1 MSLVDD
7 STTAQ
12 RGGNEVPAD
21 DWVVDLMRSFQQKL
35 TAGLL
40 RGAYTLEGEP
50 LRQVM
55 DAQAEACVHA
65 FSELSDLPPDLDFE
79 SFLERMRTAGPSKME
94 LTRLSPDE
102 LLWTELHEG
111 QCVCPHVRLGTIA
124 LDRRLCRCGE
134 TWVRLLV
141 ERHARRPAA
150 VSIVESVA
158 TGSRNCVYSI
168 RLLPPALVS

>member
-1 MSLVDD
+1 M
-7 STTAQ
+7 TQERTAA
-12 RGGNEVPAD
+12 GSPGD

-40 RGAYTLEGEP
+40 EGAYALEGTP

-65 FSELSDLPPDLDFE
+65 FTELSDLPPDLDWE
-79 SFLERMRTAGPSKME
+79 AFLERMRTAGPSKME
-94 LTRLSPDE
+94 LTRLGPDE
-102 LLWTELHEG
+102 FLWTELHEG
-111 QCVCPHVRLGTIA
+111 QCVCPHVRLCTVR
-124 LDRRLCRCGE
+124 LDRRLCLCGE

-150 VSIVESVA
+150 VSLLESVA

-168 RLLPPALVS
+168 RLLAPPEPGS

>member
-1 MSLVDD
+1 MTQKQGADLP
-7 STTAQ
+7 
-12 RGGNEVPAD
+12 PAG

-40 RGAYTLEGEP
+40 RGAYALDGEP
-50 LRQVM
+50 LRQIM

-65 FSELSDLPPDLDFE
+65 FTELSDLPPDLDFE

-94 LTRLSPDE
+94 LTRLGPDE
-102 LLWTELHEG
+102 FVWTELHEG
-111 QCVCPHVRLGTIA
+111 RCVCPHVRLGTIP
-124 LDRRLCRCGE
+124 LDRRLCLCGE

-150 VSIVESVA
+150 VTVLESVA
-158 TGSRNCVYSI
+158 TGSQNCVYSI
-168 RLLPPALVS
+168 RLLPLSAHAS